1 MRWWT
6 ALCGFWFFPN
16 SIMKH
21 DASQDEQR
29 LIQLKW
35 ELWERRD
42 EIRRIRRILRKRR
55 PSMILKLLRLFQWA
69 SQPSSKTKPG
79 YSVPGIGLDVMVFAL
94 FVGIGVANLIV

>member
-1 MRWWT
+1 
-6 ALCGFWFFPN
+6 
-16 SIMKH
+16 MKH

-42 EIRRIRRILRKRR
+42 EIRRIRRKLRKRR

-69 SQPSSKTKPG
+69 SRPSAKTRPG
-79 YSVPGIGLDVMVFAL
+79 YSVPGIALDITVFAL

>member
-1 MRWWT
+1 
-6 ALCGFWFFPN
+6 
-16 SIMKH
+16 MKH
-21 DASQDEQR
+21 DASPDEQR

-35 ELWERRD
+35 EMWQRRD
-42 EIRRIRRILRKRR
+42 ELRRIRRTLRKHR

-69 SQPSSKTKPG
+69 SQPSAKTKPG